1 MSTSRLSNYKENS
14 VRAGTMSVLFIVVSP
29 EPSTMPCIQEFD
41 NCLVN
46 EMWKGF
52 NDHKAP
58 SFISK
63 DQVIK

>member
-46 EMWKGF
+46 EM
-52 NDHKAP
+52 
-58 SFISK
+58 
-63 DQVIK
+63 